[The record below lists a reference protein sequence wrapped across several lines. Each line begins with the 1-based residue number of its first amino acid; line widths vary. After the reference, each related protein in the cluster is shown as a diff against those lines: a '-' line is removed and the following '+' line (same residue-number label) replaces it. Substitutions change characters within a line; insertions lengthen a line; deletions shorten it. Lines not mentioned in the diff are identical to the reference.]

1 MKERER
7 ERAGQ
12 EKPGNRMRK
21 SNVTKASVS
30 LSDERKK
37 KKKAEDGWISLEQDC
52 LQHFRAASKYAD
64 ADR

>member
-30 LSDERKK
+30 LSDERKGRK
-37 KKKAEDGWISLEQDC
+37 PRTDGLASLEQDC